1 MPPEGEREK
10 GNRMEI
16 NVFHLNKYG
25 MRLRP
30 YDSRSYK
37 DCQPE
42 DGLVCVADGGTVDG
56 RRYHNFIYYIKRLD
70 SETANN
76 YDLDFLGVKLLKA
89 EEL

>member
-1 MPPEGEREK
+1 
-10 GNRMEI
+10 MET
-16 NVFHLNKYG
+16 NVFSLCKYG
-25 MRLRP
+25 MRERP

-70 SETANN
+70 RETVYN
-76 YDLDFLGVKLLKA
+76 YDLDYLGVKFLKA
-89 EEL
+89 EEM